1 MQTRENNLTIV
12 NVCCKH
18 IPVQYEHIVRIA
30 SWKWFIKP
38 CLGNLILCCAWKGS
52 IVQAHWG
59 TLGGNGY
66 AMFRTVLHSLS
77 NYAHKTSNGQ
87 GRVSSLELC
96 LCWCANFRVP
106 MYIYICTCMQ
116 AYVHMHMYIY
126 IYMYTG
132 IRMCMLIHVMCILCN
147 TNSWKPICNMCK
159 ASNNL
164 WGGTV
169 WRLLVVASDCFTTC
183 YMCWL
188 ENNMWKRGCWWLLTM
203 CLPPAICAE
212 LRTRCEG
219 DHLDVAGGCLPS
231 VTCAELRTRC
241 EGDYWR
247 LFTMCLPSAIRAD
260 VRIMRWD
267 PFESCLRLPSI
278 CLHSTSNNSNN
289 DSSWN

>member
-1 MQTRENNLTIV
+1 MTEFVLLLWGFSWSANLKPPSASIIYLLMMQTRENNLTIV

-87 GRVSSLELC
+87 GRVSSLDLC

-126 IYMYTG
+126 IYM
-132 IRMCMLIHVMCILCN
+132 
-147 TNSWKPICNMCK
+147 
-159 ASNNL
+159 
-164 WGGTV
+164 
-169 WRLLVVASDCFTTC
+169 
-183 YMCWL
+183 
-188 ENNMWKRGCWWLLTM
+188 
-203 CLPPAICAE
+203 
-212 LRTRCEG
+212 
-219 DHLDVAGGCLPS
+219 
-231 VTCAELRTRC
+231 
-241 EGDYWR
+241 
-247 LFTMCLPSAIRAD
+247 
-260 VRIMRWD
+260 
-267 PFESCLRLPSI
+267 
-278 CLHSTSNNSNN
+278 
-289 DSSWN
+289 

>member
-1 MQTRENNLTIV
+1 M
-12 NVCCKH
+12 
-18 IPVQYEHIVRIA
+18 
-30 SWKWFIKP
+30 
-38 CLGNLILCCAWKGS
+38 
-52 IVQAHWG
+52 
-59 TLGGNGY
+59 
-66 AMFRTVLHSLS
+66 
-77 NYAHKTSNGQ
+77 
-87 GRVSSLELC
+87 
-96 LCWCANFRVP
+96 
-106 MYIYICTCMQ
+106 
-116 AYVHMHMYIY
+116 Y
-126 IYMYTG
+126 IYMYTR

-164 WGGTV
+164 WGGNRLEIAGGCLRLLYHLLHVLTWEQYV
-169 WRLLVVASDCFTTC
+169 KKGLLVVVA
-183 YMCWL
+183 
-188 ENNMWKRGCWWLLTM
+188 M

-260 VRIMRWD
+260 VRIMRGD